1 MKVRLSG
8 RTSVK
13 VSVVVRVKVSV
24 TVRVSVSV
32 GDERACVYRCR
43 RLICTAGIGLG
54 IGVCM
59 FQHVMRCHITQCILQ
74 W

>member
-24 TVRVSVSV
+24 TVRVNVSV
-32 GDERACVYRCR
+32 GDERVCVYRCHSLIRTGRIGRCSAVDSTPSPAHR
-43 RLICTAGIGLG
+43 RNI
-54 IGVCM
+54 VE
-59 FQHVMRCHITQCILQ
+59 
-74 W
+74 